1 MKFFWSLILFAAT
14 SAWADEAFKIQ
25 LHDRMIRVESASKST
40 ERFAVIIENLSLSDV
55 TGKFVSAG
63 KDLKFVSIKSTQ
75 SKTVEFNHK
84 GNAVVSFQALA
95 PAFQEVSLV
104 FGKGAYEIPPKQ

>member
-1 MKFFWSLILFAAT
+1 MKFLWSLILFSALN
-14 SAWADEAFKIQ
+14 AWADGAFKIQ
-25 LHDRMIRVESASKST
+25 LHDRMIRIESPTKST
-40 ERFAVIIENLSLSDV
+40 EQFAVILENLSLSDV
-55 TGKFVSAG
+55 TGKFVAG
-63 KDLKFVSIKSTQ
+63 GRDLKFVSVKSTQ

-84 GNAVVSFQALA
+84 GNTVVSFQALA